1 MKCLRMNKKGQFSI
15 IASLF
20 VAVILISSVMVTYS
34 TIRYTSTQTHPQI
47 ISAVDETNLS
57 LKQVLGFTVGYYG
70 SILQVTGN
78 SSYAYDQSQSYLN
91 SGLNNIVDVN
101 PKWGTSFKVTDL
113 SLSTNWFTNS
123 SFSQG
128 NLNVTYDL
136 TGLGVYGVAYS
147 ISSEL
152 SVQVLHSSLNHQV
165 CLTVT
170 QDGTQPVVS
179 LGASSFRFYQYQDS
193 NLTWGMVNPTGSPA
207 VSGDGT
213 YTVDIPSSIN
223 PQSFI
228 VQVQDSRGIMVA
240 ASSFSH
246 YTGTLTFNS
255 TSQSGGN
262 YVNQSNS
269 HVDGVSDQGTHSN
282 FTAQQVPPKGNYD
295 TLTEANIAT
304 TPQPYH
310 PSGYS
315 LDSSTTL
322 VSGAPSNLA
331 SDDGS
336 YMTFGS
342 YVSSTSSQ
350 TLYSNQG
357 TTTISG
363 TNYYSF
369 LTSGAVSAGVTLS
382 GSMSSSSSLLGK
394 AVYSLQGVSTIP
406 ANIWAF
412 NYRAWKDSLATVSY
426 DAQSSYTYTG
436 GSSSFSWS
444 HTVGTA
450 NNRLLVVTVSVSA
463 AKGSTGPATVSWV
476 KFNGVSMTQQVTN
489 AYTSNTNPQ
498 VRSYIFYLVNPASGS
513 HTIQVQMSASTQ
525 PRLEEQFH
533 TTT

>member
-1 MKCLRMNKKGQFSI
+1 MKRLGMDRKGQFSI
-15 IASLF
+15 IAALF

-34 TIRYTSTQTHPQI
+34 TIRYTSTQSHPQI

-78 SSYAYDQSQSYLN
+78 STYAYDMSQSYLN

-113 SLSTNWFTNS
+113 SLGTNWFTNS

-170 QDGTQPVVS
+170 EDGTQPVVS
-179 LGASSFRFYQYQDS
+179 LGASSFKFYQYQDS
-193 NLTWGMVNPTGSPA
+193 NLTWGMVNPTGSPT

-246 YTGTLTFNS
+246 YTGTLTFNA
-255 TSQSGGN
+255 TSESGGD
-262 YVNQSNS
+262 YVDQVNTRI
-269 HVDGVSDQGTHSN
+269 DGVADQGTHSN
-282 FTAQQVPPKGNYD
+282 FTAQQVPPKVNYD

-304 TPQPYH
+304 VSQPYH
-310 PSGYS
+310 PSSYS
-315 LDSSTTL
+315 LDGSTSV
-322 VSGAPSNLA
+322 VSGSPSNLV

-342 YVSSTSSQ
+342 YMSSTSSQ
-350 TLYSNQG
+350 TLYSHQS
-357 TTTISG
+357 TTSISS
-363 TNYYSF
+363 TNYYSYS
-369 LTSGAVSAGVTLS
+369 TSGATSSALTLS
-382 GSMSSSSSLLGK
+382 ASMSSSSALLGK
-394 AVYSLQGVSTIP
+394 VVYSLQGIPSLP
-406 ANIWAF
+406 ANAWTF
-412 NYRAWKDSLATVSY
+412 NYRAWKDSGSTVVY
-426 DAQSSYTYTG
+426 DAQSSTTAS
-436 GSSSFSWS
+436 GSSSLSWS
-444 HTVGTA
+444 HDVGSGS
-450 NNRLLVVTVSVSA
+450 NRLLVVTISTSRGGSA
-463 AKGSTGPATVSWV
+463 SSPPTISGTPT
-476 KFNGVSMTQQVTN
+476 FNGVQMTAGPTN
-489 AYTSNTNPQ
+489 AYTSTSNPQ
-498 VRSYIFYLVNPASGS
+498 VRSYIYYLVNPPSR
-513 HTIQVQMSASTQ
+513 Q
-525 PRLEEQFH
+525 PFDSN
-533 TTT
+533 